1 MQINSVASPS
11 VSNDSVTRTST
22 EPATPT
28 PTQSAQLAE
37 DSVQLSAA
45 AVSAAQEQDDVGIN
59 IGLIYRSP
67 P

>member
-45 AVSAAQEQDDVGIN
+45 AVSETQEQSDLGLNVGGIF
-59 IGLIYRSP
+59 RP
-67 P
+67 PP